1 VNGGTGEATV
11 LAMIVS
17 IDPIYV
23 YVDADERSVLKYRRL
38 AREGKRVSARYAQIP
53 VELAL
58 AYEEGF
64 LHKGM
69 IDYVEPRLDP
79 NTGTVRARGVF
90 PNSEDQLTPGFFAR
104 VRVPGSGKYEALLIT
119 DRAVATDQDQQYVLV
134 VNADN
139 VVEHRPIQLGPMID
153 GLRVVTAGL
162 EPGDWVITSGI
173 QRVRPGIA
181 VTPQRST
188 MPEAARVAGAR
199 APSPPPEGTQPAA
212 KP

>member
-1 VNGGTGEATV
+1 
-11 LAMIVS
+11 
-17 IDPIYV
+17 
-23 YVDADERSVLKYRRL
+23 
-38 AREGKRVSARYAQIP
+38 
-53 VELAL
+53 
-58 AYEEGF
+58 
-64 LHKGM
+64 M

-90 PNSEDQLTPGFFAR
+90 PNPENQLTPGFFAR
-104 VRVPGSGKYEALLIT
+104 VRVPGSGKYEALFIT

-188 MPEAARVAGAR
+188 MPEVTRVAGAR
-199 APSPPPEGTQPAA
+199 TLPPEETQPVA